1 VVVVE
6 VLLAFFVAPS
16 IYRSAQ
22 PMLGAGNAL
31 PGQRFLNGAY
41 GPSDLSRDGRF
52 LAAANQ
58 VVTFPEGTA
67 RLTLPRR
74 SDGTFLVE
82 SLALSA
88 DGKLLAVGDKEY
100 GNASIWRVAD
110 GNPMR
115 TFSVTAPTMRGYV
128 YGVAFSPDGKRLAA
142 VGPTGEIK
150 VWNVEDGKLLSTMK
164 SSETAVRFG
173 AKVLFDPRGQ
183 LLISLIEGTLET
195 WRVQDGSLVRK
206 AGPGDWVEN
215 VAMSADG
222 NTLALGTLHGGI
234 YLWDVETGS
243 VSRTIKER
251 NKSGS
256 SNEAMYGIAISPDS
270 KTVVSGSSQGGIQ
283 VWSVD
288 GGSPKNMRDSSGT
301 TVRWM
306 AFSPDGSKLV
316 YSKYDEG
323 SIWVW
328 VIRSATTAQPLLGY
342 R

>member
-1 VVVVE
+1 
-6 VLLAFFVAPS
+6 
-16 IYRSAQ
+16 
-22 PMLGAGNAL
+22 
-31 PGQRFLNGAY
+31 
-41 GPSDLSRDGRF
+41 
-52 LAAANQ
+52 
-58 VVTFPEGTA
+58 
-67 RLTLPRR
+67 
-74 SDGTFLVE
+74 
-82 SLALSA
+82 
-88 DGKLLAVGDKEY
+88 
-100 GNASIWRVAD
+100 
-110 GNPMR
+110 
-115 TFSVTAPTMRGYV
+115 
-128 YGVAFSPDGKRLAA
+128 
-142 VGPTGEIK
+142 
-150 VWNVEDGKLLSTMK
+150 MK